1 MFPYERLNEI
11 FALLQKN
18 NYTSA
23 KELAARFDITDR
35 TIRADI
41 QKINAVLGTHGAGIY
56 LKRKRGY
63 YIDVYNCAAYEQF
76 TKSFTEPDAASLD
89 TSKDRIRYILH
100 LLLSSDSYTSLAQI
114 MNTVFISKNTL
125 NNYLREI
132 KKILDQYQLEYVS
145 RPNSGIKIIGEE
157 KSKRRCILNQIILE
171 QFNFNMVGFTKN
183 ERLMFKNINLDSLKK
198 MALTH
203 LDAGG
208 IRISDFNI
216 RNLIIHLALMITRIQ
231 SEHYITSMD
240 LKLEPS
246 ILEIVNRLCEDI
258 ENNYDIAV
266 SRGERMN
273 VYLHLISNAHI
284 ETADIDDEWLTS
296 HIRIMLNNIYENYHF
311 DLRQDAV
318 LTQDLFRHMKSVF
331 TNKFFSLDTRNPLL
345 NTIKSNYPL
354 AFEVTLTT
362 LTDALKDAPF
372 QLTEEDIGYI
382 SVHIGAAIERYF
394 ARHLAPKNVLLLCG
408 SGQAT
413 TRMLETQLYLYFP
426 GRINIVGFCSYN
438 EYCHYTE
445 HDVENI
451 DFVISTIP
459 LEQGRIPSI
468 TVNFSMK
475 NKDVETISRFLIQI
489 GAMDS
494 NLSEFFDRNLFF
506 LRKRVTGKEEL
517 LQMMCREL
525 SKEGVAD
532 EQFFDLVMERE
543 NLGNTNMDEAFALAH
558 PMKLCASST
567 KAAVTILEEPVHWNK
582 KDSVRIVF
590 LLAVKPGVQKGIEH
604 LYDIFIELV
613 SNITLQQKI
622 IHARDYDEFIS
633 LLSSAF
639 THHDTL

>member
-1 MFPYERLNEI
+1 MFPYERLHEI
-11 FALLQKN
+11 FTLLQKN
-18 NYTSA
+18 DYISA
-23 KELAARFDITDR
+23 RELADRFDVTDR
-35 TIRADI
+35 TIRTDI
-41 QKINAVLGTHGAGIY
+41 QEINALLGAHGAGID

-63 YIDVYNCAAYEQF
+63 YIEVYDCTAYEQF
-76 TKSFTEPDAASLD
+76 TKSFTEPIIARLD
-89 TSKDRIRYILH
+89 TSRDRIRYILY
-100 LLLSSDSYTSLAQI
+100 LLLSSDSYTSTAQI

-125 NNYLREI
+125 NNYMREI

-157 KSKRRCILNQIILE
+157 KNKRRCILNRIITE
-171 QFNFNMVGFTKN
+171 QSGFNMVGFTKN
-183 ERLMFKNINLDSLKK
+183 ERLLFKNINLDSLKR
-198 MALTH
+198 MTLAH
-203 LDAGG
+203 LNAGG

-231 SEHYITSMD
+231 SDHYITPID
-240 LKLEPS
+240 LKLEPA
-246 ILEIVNRLCEDI
+246 ILEIVSKLCGDI
-258 ENNYDIAV
+258 EINYHISV
-266 SRGERMN
+266 SKGERMN
-273 VYLHLISNAHI
+273 LYLHLISNAHI

-296 HIRIMLNNIYENYHF
+296 HIRVVLDNIYKNYHF
-311 DLRQDAV
+311 DLRQDGV
-318 LTQDLFRHMKSVF
+318 LAEDLFRHMKSVF

-362 LTDALKDAPF
+362 LTEALKDAPF
-372 QLTEEDIGYI
+372 RLTEEDIGYI

-394 ARHLAPKNVLLLCG
+394 ASHLAPKNVLLLCG

-426 GRINIVGFCSYN
+426 GKLNIVGFCSYN
-438 EYCHYTE
+438 EYCHYGE
-445 HDVENI
+445 QDVKNI

-459 LEQGRIPSI
+459 LDQGRLPSI

-475 NKDVETISRFLIQI
+475 NKDVEAISRFLNHI
-489 GAMDS
+489 GARDS

-506 LRKRVTGKEEL
+506 LQKKAAGKEEL

-525 SKEGVAD
+525 WKEGIAD
-532 EQFFDLVMERE
+532 EQIFELVMERE

-558 PMKLCASST
+558 PMKLCASAT
-567 KAAVTILEEPVHWNK
+567 KAAVAILEEPVRWNR

-622 IHARDYDEFIS
+622 IHTRDYDEFIT
-633 LLSSAF
+633 LLSSDFAIRNP
-639 THHDTL
+639 